1 MVRLIEW
8 IRTGLKKRKVK
19 VFLIFLLCASLAWLI
34 NKLSQTYTSN
44 TTFNVTYVNIPS
56 EFLLAN
62 TPKNELQVRLK
73 AVGFQFLGY
82 HLKPKEIQLDVSKV
96 MHKDDSYYL
105 TSDQI
110 RIQLEAQLNNYSM
123 LTDFD
128 SDIIYFDFTS
138 LETKKV
144 PVKAMLE
151 LTYAANHILEGKI
164 VVQPD
169 SIQISG
175 PKSQIDTISVIETDL
190 LKIDDLDNLFSNDVA
205 LKLPKQLNGT
215 TYSNDF
221 VRITGNVVKFSEL
234 VIQVPVTVIN
244 LPPDVKVRTFPEI
257 VEVRCQGTLEHLKEL
272 EVIDFEVVADYTNVS
287 SETGNR
293 LSVRLIKYPKT
304 LNNAMI
310 DTNEIE
316 FILRRE

>member
-1 MVRLIEW
+1 MNRLLEW

-19 VFLIFLLCASLAWLI
+19 VFLLFLLCASLAWLI

-44 TTFNVTYVNIPS
+44 TTFQITYVNIPS

-82 HLKPKEIQLDVSKV
+82 HINKKNIQLDVSKV

-110 RIQLEAQLNNYSM
+110 RIQLEAQLNQSST

-128 SDIIYFDFTS
+128 KDVIYFDFSS

-144 PVKAMLE
+144 PVKALVDI
-151 LTYAANHILEGKI
+151 TYTANHILEGKI
-164 VVQPD
+164 NVFPD
-169 SIQISG
+169 SIQVTG
-175 PKSQIDTISVIETDL
+175 PKSQIDSIKIITTNLFKLKELNKSFSTDVP
-190 LKIDDLDNLFSNDVA
+190 LKIPKLLSRVKFSNDAVQISG
-205 LKLPKQLNGT
+205 K
-215 TYSNDF
+215 
-221 VRITGNVVKFSEL
+221 VVKFSEQ
-234 VIQVPVTVIN
+234 IIEVPVTVLN
-244 LPPDVKVRTFPEI
+244 LPKGVKVRTFPEV
-257 VEVRCQGTLEHLKEL
+257 VEIRCQGTIERLKEL
-272 EVIDFEVVADYTNVS
+272 DIKDFSVVANFLNVS

-293 LSVRLIKYPKT
+293 LSIKLENYPRT
-304 LNNAMI
+304 LNSATI
-310 DTNEIE
+310 SVNEVE

>member
-175 PKSQIDTISVIETDL
+175 PKSQIDTISVIETEL
-190 LKIDDLDNLFSNDVA
+190 LKIDDLDNSFSKDVA

>member
-1 MVRLIEW
+1 MERQLEW

-44 TTFNVTYVNIPS
+44 TTFNITYVNIPS

-62 TPKNELQVRLK
+62 TPKKELQVRLK

-82 HLKPKEIQLDVSKV
+82 HLKAKEIQLDVSKV
-96 MHKDDSYYL
+96 MHKDESYYL

-110 RIQLEAQLNNYSM
+110 RIQLEAQFNNYST

-128 SDIIYFDFTS
+128 SDVIYFDFTS
-138 LETKKV
+138 LKSKKV
-144 PVKAMLE
+144 PVRAMIE
-151 LTYAANHILEGKI
+151 LTFAANHILEGQMLL
-164 VVQPD
+164 QPD

-175 PKSQIDTISVIETDL
+175 PKSQIDTINVIETEL
-190 LKIDDLDNLFSNDVA
+190 LKIDDLNNSFSNDVA
-205 LKLPKQLNGT
+205 LKLPKQLNGIT
-215 TYSNDF
+215 LSNDF
-221 VRITGNVVKFSEL
+221 VRVIGNVVKFSEL
-234 VIQVPVTVIN
+234 VIEVPVTVIN
-244 LPPDVKVRTFPEI
+244 LPPGIKVRTFPEI
-257 VEVRCQGTLEHLKEL
+257 VEVRCQGTLERLKEL
-272 EVIDFEVVADYTNVS
+272 EAKDFEVVADYSKVS

-293 LSVRLIKYPKT
+293 LSVRLKQYPKT

>member
-1 MVRLIEW
+1 MERQLEW

-44 TTFNVTYVNIPS
+44 TTFNITYVNIPS

-62 TPKNELQVRLK
+62 TPKKELQVRLK

-96 MHKDDSYYL
+96 MHKDESYYL

-110 RIQLEAQLNNYSM
+110 RIQLEAQLNNYST

-128 SDIIYFDFTS
+128 SDVIYFDFTS
-138 LETKKV
+138 LKSKKV
-144 PVKAMLE
+144 PVRVMIE
-151 LTYAANHILEGKI
+151 LTFAANHILEGQMLL
-164 VVQPD
+164 QPD

-175 PKSQIDTISVIETDL
+175 PKSQIDTINVIETEL
-190 LKIDDLDNLFSNDVA
+190 LKIDDLNNSFSNDVA
-205 LKLPKQLNGT
+205 LKLSKQLNGIT
-215 TYSNDF
+215 LSNNF
-221 VRITGNVVKFSEL
+221 VRVIGNVVKFSEL
-234 VIQVPVTVIN
+234 VIEVPVTVIN
-244 LPPDVKVRTFPEI
+244 LPPGIKVRTFPEI
-257 VEVRCQGTLEHLKEL
+257 VEVRCQGTLERLKEL
-272 EVIDFEVVADYTNVS
+272 EAKDFEVVADYLNVS

-293 LSVRLIKYPKT
+293 LSVRLKQFPNT

-310 DTNEIE
+310 NTNEIE

>member
-1 MVRLIEW
+1 MERLMEW

-19 VFLIFLLCASLAWLI
+19 VFLVFLLCASLAWLI

-44 TTFNVTYVNIPS
+44 TTFNITYVNIPS

-62 TPKNELQVRLK
+62 TPKKELQVRLK

-82 HLKPKEIQLDVSKV
+82 QLKPKEIQLDVSKV

-110 RIQLEAQLNNYSM
+110 RIQLEAQLNNYST

-128 SDIIYFDFTS
+128 SDVIHFDFTS
-138 LETKKV
+138 LKTKKV
-144 PVKAMLE
+144 PVRAMME
-151 LTYAANHILEGKI
+151 LTFAANHILEGQI
-164 VVQPD
+164 LLQPD
-169 SIQISG
+169 SILISG
-175 PKSQIDTISVIETDL
+175 PKSQIDTIDIIETEL
-190 LKIDDLDNLFSNDVA
+190 LKIDDLDNSFSKDVA

-215 TYSNDF
+215 TFSNDF
-221 VRITGNVVKFSEL
+221 VNVSGNVVKFSEL
-234 VIQVPVTVIN
+234 VIEVPVTVIN
-244 LPPDVKVRTFPEI
+244 LPPNVEMRTFPEI
-257 VEVRCQGTLEHLKEL
+257 IEVRCQGTLERLKEL
-272 EVIDFEVVADYTNVS
+272 EVKDFEVVADYSKIS
-287 SETGNR
+287 SATGNR
-293 LSVRLIKYPKT
+293 LSIRLKKYPKT
-304 LNNAMI
+304 LNNVMI

>member
-44 TTFNVTYVNIPS
+44 TTFNVTYINIPS

-175 PKSQIDTISVIETDL
+175 PKSQIDTISVIETEL
-190 LKIDDLDNLFSNDVA
+190 LKIDDLDNSFSKDVA

>member
-1 MVRLIEW
+1 MERLLEW

-19 VFLIFLLCASLAWLI
+19 VFLVFLLCASLAWLI

-44 TTFNVTYVNIPS
+44 TTFNITYVNIPS

-62 TPKNELQVRLK
+62 TPKKELQVRLK

-82 HLKPKEIQLDVSKV
+82 QLKPKEIQLDVSKV

-110 RIQLEAQLNNYSM
+110 RIQLEAQLNNYST

-128 SDIIYFDFTS
+128 SDVIHFDFTS
-138 LETKKV
+138 LKTKKV
-144 PVKAMLE
+144 PVRAMME
-151 LTYAANHILEGKI
+151 LTFAANHILEGQI
-164 VVQPD
+164 LLQPD
-169 SIQISG
+169 SILISG
-175 PKSQIDTISVIETDL
+175 PKSQIDTIDIIETEL
-190 LKIDDLDNLFSNDVA
+190 IKIDDLDNSFSKDVA

-215 TYSNDF
+215 TFSNDF
-221 VRITGNVVKFSEL
+221 VNVSGNVVKFSEL
-234 VIQVPVTVIN
+234 VIEVPVTVIN
-244 LPPDVKVRTFPEI
+244 LPPNVEMRTFPEI
-257 VEVRCQGTLEHLKEL
+257 IEVRCQGTLERLKEL
-272 EVIDFEVVADYTNVS
+272 EVKDFEVVADYSKIS
-287 SETGNR
+287 SATGNR
-293 LSVRLIKYPKT
+293 LSIRLKKYPKT
-304 LNNAMI
+304 LNNVMI

>member
-1 MVRLIEW
+1 MNRLLEW

-19 VFLIFLLCASLAWLI
+19 VFLLFLLCASLAWLI

-44 TTFNVTYVNIPS
+44 TTFQVTYVNIPS

-82 HLKPKEIQLDVSKV
+82 HINQKNIQLDVSKV

-110 RIQLEAQLNNYSM
+110 RIQLEAQLNQSST

-128 SDIIYFDFTS
+128 KDVIYFEFTS
-138 LETKKV
+138 LETKKL
-144 PVKAMLE
+144 PVKALVD
-151 LTYAANHILEGKI
+151 LTFAANHILEGKI
-164 VVQPD
+164 NVFPD
-169 SIQISG
+169 SIQVTG
-175 PKSQIDTISVIETDL
+175 PKSQIDSI
-190 LKIDDLDNLFSNDVA
+190 KIITTNLFKLEELNKSFSTDVA
-205 LKLPKQLNGT
+205 LKIPKLLSKVKF
-215 TYSNDF
+215 SNDA
-221 VRITGNVVKFSEL
+221 VQISGKVVKFSEQ
-234 VIQVPVTVIN
+234 IIEVPVTVLN
-244 LPPDVKVRTFPEI
+244 LPEGVKVRTFPEV
-257 VEVRCQGTLEHLKEL
+257 VEIRCQGTIERLKEL
-272 EVIDFEVVADYTNVS
+272 DIKDFSVVANFLNAS

-293 LSVRLIKYPKT
+293 LSIKLESYPRT
-304 LNNAMI
+304 LNNATI
-310 DTNEIE
+310 SVNEVE

>member
-19 VFLIFLLCASLAWLI
+19 VFLLFLLCASLAWFI

-44 TTFNVTYVNIPS
+44 TTFIVTYVNIPS

-62 TPKNELQVRLK
+62 TPKKELQVRLK
-73 AVGFQFLGY
+73 AAGFQFLGY

-96 MHKDDSYYL
+96 VHKDDSYYL

-110 RIQLEAQLNNYSM
+110 RIQLEAQLNNYST

-128 SDIIYFDFTS
+128 SDVIYFDFTS
-138 LETKKV
+138 LKTKKV
-144 PVKAMLE
+144 PVRANVE
-151 LTYAANHILEGKI
+151 LTFAANHILEGQI
-164 VVQPD
+164 LSQPD

-175 PKSQIDTISVIETDL
+175 PKSQIDTINVIETEL
-190 LKIDDLDNLFSNDVA
+190 LKIDDLNNSFSNDVA

-215 TYSNDF
+215 TFSNDF
-221 VRITGNVVKFSEL
+221 VRVIGNVVKFSEL
-234 VIQVPVTVIN
+234 VIEVPVTVIN

-257 VEVRCQGTLEHLKEL
+257 VEVRCQGTLERLKEL
-272 EVIDFEVVADYTNVS
+272 EAKDFEVVADYSYVS

-293 LSVRLIKYPKT
+293 LSVRLTQYPKT

>member
-1 MVRLIEW
+1 MERQLEW

-44 TTFNVTYVNIPS
+44 TTFNITYVNIPS

-62 TPKNELQVRLK
+62 TPKKELQVRLK

-82 HLKPKEIQLDVSKV
+82 HLKAKEIQLDVSKV
-96 MHKDDSYYL
+96 MHKDESYYL

-110 RIQLEAQLNNYSM
+110 RIQLEAQLNNYST

-128 SDIIYFDFTS
+128 SDVIYFDFTS
-138 LETKKV
+138 LKSKKV
-144 PVKAMLE
+144 PVRVMIE
-151 LTYAANHILEGKI
+151 LTFAANHILEGQMLL
-164 VVQPD
+164 QPD

-175 PKSQIDTISVIETDL
+175 PKSQIDTINVIETEL
-190 LKIDDLDNLFSNDVA
+190 LKIDDLNNSFSNDVA
-205 LKLPKQLNGT
+205 LKLPKQLNGIT
-215 TYSNDF
+215 LSNDF
-221 VRITGNVVKFSEL
+221 VRVIGNVVKFSEL
-234 VIQVPVTVIN
+234 VIEVPVTVIN
-244 LPPDVKVRTFPEI
+244 LPPGIKVRTFPEI
-257 VEVRCQGTLEHLKEL
+257 VEVRCQGTLERLKEL
-272 EVIDFEVVADYTNVS
+272 EAKDFEVVADYSKVS

-293 LSVRLIKYPKT
+293 LSVRLKQYPKT

>member
-1 MVRLIEW
+1 M
-8 IRTGLKKRKVK
+8 
-19 VFLIFLLCASLAWLI
+19 
-34 NKLSQTYTSN
+34 
-44 TTFNVTYVNIPS
+44 
-56 EFLLAN
+56 
-62 TPKNELQVRLK
+62 
-73 AVGFQFLGY
+73 
-82 HLKPKEIQLDVSKV
+82 
-96 MHKDDSYYL
+96 
-105 TSDQI
+105 
-110 RIQLEAQLNNYSM
+110 
-123 LTDFD
+123 
-128 SDIIYFDFTS
+128 
-138 LETKKV
+138 
-144 PVKAMLE
+144 
-151 LTYAANHILEGKI
+151 
-164 VVQPD
+164 
-169 SIQISG
+169 
-175 PKSQIDTISVIETDL
+175 
-190 LKIDDLDNLFSNDVA
+190 
-205 LKLPKQLNGT
+205 PKQLNGT

>member
-1 MVRLIEW
+1 MVKLIEW

-44 TTFNVTYVNIPS
+44 TTFNVTYINIPS

-175 PKSQIDTISVIETDL
+175 PKSQIDTISVIETEL
-190 LKIDDLDNLFSNDVA
+190 LKIDDLDNSFSKDVA

>member
-1 MVRLIEW
+1 MVRQIEW

-19 VFLIFLLCASLAWLI
+19 VFLLFLLCASLAWFI

-62 TPKNELQVRLK
+62 TPKKELQVRLK
-73 AVGFQFLGY
+73 AAGFQFLGY

-96 MHKDDSYYL
+96 VHKDDSYYL

-110 RIQLEAQLNNYSM
+110 RIQLEAQLNNYST

-128 SDIIYFDFTS
+128 SDVIHFEFTS
-138 LETKKV
+138 LKTKKV
-144 PVKAMLE
+144 PVRAMIE
-151 LTYAANHILEGKI
+151 LTFAANHILEGQI
-164 VVQPD
+164 LLQPD

-175 PKSQIDTISVIETDL
+175 PKSQIDTINVIETEL
-190 LKIDDLDNLFSNDVA
+190 LAIDDLNNSFSNDVA

-215 TYSNDF
+215 TYSNNF
-221 VRITGNVVKFSEL
+221 VRVIGNVVKFSEL
-234 VIQVPVTVIN
+234 VIEVPVTVIN

-257 VEVRCQGTLEHLKEL
+257 VEVRCQGTLERLKEL
-272 EVIDFEVVADYTNVS
+272 DPKDFEVVADYSNVS

-293 LSVRLIKYPKT
+293 LSVRLTKFPKT

-310 DTNEIE
+310 DTNEVE